1 MTTTAPKK
9 WKAEEIQHQIEHD
22 DKWLYRALL
31 AIYNRQTED
40 EKNSEVTQ
48 HENNVGFNGPDS
60 NVMTRYAKR
69 YQRYGMLYGSEKND
83 CRKRLLKY
91 CKQLAKIANKVIE

>member
-1 MTTTAPKK
+1 MNTPAKK
-9 WKAEEIQHQIEHD
+9 WTPEEIRFQIENND
-22 DKWLYRALL
+22 PWLYRGLM

-40 EKNSEVTQ
+40 EKNSELTQ
-48 HENNVGFNGPDS
+48 HDNNVGFNGPDS
-60 NVMTRYAKR
+60 NIMTRYAKR

-91 CKQLAKIANKVIE
+91 CKQLCKIANKVI